1 MGAMDHKSTKE
12 FGLNAALIGVPGGR
26 TKLNTPA
33 LILDLDLFEHNLEA
47 MKAHSEKHKLALR
60 PHAKTHK
67 SAEIAKRQIE
77 LGALGICC
85 AKLGEA
91 EALTA
96 RGIGSILLTSPVVT
110 PQGID
115 RLIAL
120 NQRADGLMATIDNAQ
135 VAAVTA
141 TAAETAGTVLDVLID
156 LDVGL
161 HRTGIAPGDP
171 ARDLAT
177 FIDGHPNLNFRGL
190 QAYAGHVMH
199 IEDFEERRKSSL
211 ECMAVLKQTRE
222 EFAAMGMISEI
233 VSGGGTGTYNID
245 PEVNV
250 LTELQVGSYIL
261 MDRQYNEVPL
271 ADGAPM
277 PFATALQVQTTVI
290 SANHPG
296 LATTDAGFKA
306 FASDADAPQITSGAP
321 DGAAYFFFGDE
332 QGGVLLPDDKTTLA
346 AGDILM
352 CTVPH
357 CDPTVNLYDVYHC
370 VRGDIVVDI
379 WPVDARGRS
388 Q

>member
-1 MGAMDHKSTKE
+1 MGGKDQKSTKE

-33 LILDLDLFEHNLEA
+33 LILDLDLFERNLEA

-120 NQRADGLMATIDNAQ
+120 NQKADGLMATIDNAQ

-211 ECMAVLKQTRE
+211 ECMAVLKQTRD
-222 EFAAMGMISEI
+222 EFAALGMVSEI
-233 VSGGGTGTYNID
+233 VSGGVIRIA
-245 PEVNV
+245 
-250 LTELQVGSYIL
+250 VGSNNSQKRIKPRSL
-261 MDRQYNEVPL
+261 HVKITSE
-271 ADGAPM
+271 A
-277 PFATALQVQTTVI
+277 I
-290 SANHPG
+290 SADS
-296 LATTDAGFKA
+296 TIT
-306 FASDADAPQITSGAP
+306 ASINP
-321 DGAAYFFFGDE
+321 
-332 QGGVLLPDDKTTLA
+332 LPRIS
-346 AGDILM
+346 DIRVCLSSFLI
-352 CTVPH
+352 
-357 CDPTVNLYDVYHC
+357 NF
-370 VRGDIVVDI
+370 
-379 WPVDARGRS
+379 S
-388 Q
+388 F